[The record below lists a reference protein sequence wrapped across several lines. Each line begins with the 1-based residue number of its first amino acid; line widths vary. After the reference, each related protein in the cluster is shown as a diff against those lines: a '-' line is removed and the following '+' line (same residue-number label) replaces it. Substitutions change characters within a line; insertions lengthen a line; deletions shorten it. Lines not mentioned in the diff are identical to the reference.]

1 MVTIAPLRCVE
12 EIEQCEK
19 LFISHK
25 LWGTVSPIEAY
36 GQMGYIEGQEWIVKL
51 TSIEKNPLTTFEKD
65 DDPVYKDS
73 ALEVFLNFSTGR
85 DEYMNLEVN
94 SNGALLCHFG
104 QKGKRSPIKSRTDE
118 RARVFVEKLEDNWS
132 VLLRIPYDLIMDCFG
147 ETKLESG
154 TQITFN
160 MYKICELESNRHF
173 ISYTFIPTEK
183 PDFHQPAYFAEGIL
197 E

>member
-65 DDPVYKDS
+65 DDPVYRDS
-73 ALEVFLNFSTGR
+73 ALEVFLNFAPDGN
-85 DEYMNLEVN
+85 EYINFEVN

-104 QKGKRSPIKSRTDE
+104 IKGKRKPIKSKTNT

-132 VLLRIPYDLIMDCFG
+132 VLLRIPYDLIKDFF
-147 ETKLESG
+147 EEFKLESG
-154 TQITFN
+154 SKITFN

-173 ISYTFIPTEK
+173 ISHTFIPTEK
-183 PDFHQPAYFAEGIL
+183 PDFHQVAYFAEGVL
-197 E
+197 Q